1 MIIQTGKLSQ
11 DKRPDLT
18 IKASNYELKKKKG
31 TILYIGPHSK
41 EEKINLKKLF
51 SKKTCKNWDLVF
63 KKNINVCDLNKY
75 FLAADLLSFPGG
87 ASLSCI
93 EGAASGCKSIVAF
106 SPEGINRSKLGI
118 VSVPNDDDD
127 LSFVELIKKE
137 IKKIDFQKSNL
148 LENYKNSQKLEN
160 LVKNMS
166 YKQVSKAL
174 INICK
179 SI

>member
-63 KKNINVCDLNKY
+63 KKNINVGDLY
-75 FLAADLLSFPGG
+75 
-87 ASLSCI
+87 
-93 EGAASGCKSIVAF
+93 
-106 SPEGINRSKLGI
+106 
-118 VSVPNDDDD
+118 
-127 LSFVELIKKE
+127 
-137 IKKIDFQKSNL
+137 
-148 LENYKNSQKLEN
+148 
-160 LVKNMS
+160 
-166 YKQVSKAL
+166 
-174 INICK
+174 
-179 SI
+179 